1 MRLRTVALSSAIGVA
16 ALGLAAA
23 PARAQAVT
31 ETVTLDA
38 TPQTIAFG
46 EVVTLSGSI
55 EPASSGQTIE
65 IRNDADATIATAM
78 TGAAGNY
85 SVTFEPRASVVLHA
99 VWGTATSDPVSVGV
113 RAVVDVSLGA
123 VRLFDRA
130 VVRGTVR
137 PIHTGATVELRLIL
151 GGKVVD
157 TQTPPIGPAGGFAA
171 SFEIELP
178 GTYRVRAR
186 FADDDH
192 VAGTAVSGSRT
203 TPLPSLR
210 EGSRG
215 RYVRLLERRL
225 VELHYRLVAVDE
237 TFDLRTADAVMAFRK
252 VQRMRRTR
260 VADASVWRALADPV
274 VPRPHAATTAF
285 HIEVDQTRQVLYTV
299 DDGAITDVIHVSTGK
314 PSTPTYDGS
323 FSVTRK
329 IAGYSPHRLYYPSF
343 FDGSRAIHGWPEVP
357 SYPASH
363 GCVRVPYWHARWIYG
378 LADIGTRVLVYH

>member
-55 EPASSGQTIE
+55 EPASNGQAIE
-65 IRNDADATIATAM
+65 IRNDADATIATAT

-85 SVTFEPRASVVLHA
+85 SVTFEPHASVVLHA

-157 TQTPPIGPAGGFAA
+157 TQTPPIGAAGGFAA

-186 FADDDH
+186 FADDDLL
-192 VAGTAVSGSRT
+192 AGTAVSGFRT

-215 RYVRLLERRL
+215 RYVRLLEQRL
-225 VELHYRLVAVDE
+225 VELHYRLVAVDQ
-237 TFDLRTADAVMAFRK
+237 TFDFRTADAVMAFRK
-252 VQRMRRTR
+252 VQRMTRTTTVDR
-260 VADASVWRALADPV
+260 AVWRALAHPI
-274 VPRPHAATTAF
+274 VPRPVLDRRAF
-285 HIEVDQTRQVLYTV
+285 HIEVDQSRQVLYVV
-299 DDGAITDVIHVSTGK
+299 DEAVVIGIIHVSTGAA
-314 PSTPTYDGS
+314 STPTRDGS
-323 FSVTRK
+323 FSVRYK
-329 IAGYSPHRLYYPSF
+329 VPGYTSKRLYYASF
-343 FDGSRAIHGWPEVP
+343 FDGQRAIHGWPEVP

-363 GCVRVPYWHARWIYG
+363 GCVRVPYWHAKWIF
-378 LADIGTRVLVYH
+378 AISPVGTPVRVYH